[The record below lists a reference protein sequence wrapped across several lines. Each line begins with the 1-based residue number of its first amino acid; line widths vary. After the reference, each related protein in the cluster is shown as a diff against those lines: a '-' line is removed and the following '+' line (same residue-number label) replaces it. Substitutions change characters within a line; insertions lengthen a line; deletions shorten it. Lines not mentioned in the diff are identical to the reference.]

1 MLIKTIYVRQPVL
14 KEKSEVM
21 EATPRAQSEVLL
33 PGDRLDQSEQV
44 WAPRHPGSLL
54 SFGEQR
60 RNDPIPH
67 TGHSVEGRGLCPQWG
82 DWRSSPEMGLSW

>member
-1 MLIKTIYVRQPVL
+1 ML

-44 WAPRHPGSLL
+44 WAPRHPGILL
-54 SFGEQR
+54 SFGEKR

-67 TGHSVEGRGLCPQWG
+67 TGHSVEG
-82 DWRSSPEMGLSW
+82 